1 MNPKAQ
7 ERSILFLFLLQQN
20 IIINDIWFPGGAE
33 IMLLEMMV
41 YFHWIFQLGHIQLFF
56 FFFFFKCSC

>member
-20 IIINDIWFPGGAE
+20 IIINDIWFPGGGNYAPWNDGLFPLN
-33 IMLLEMMV
+33 ISAWSYSAV
-41 YFHWIFQLGHIQLFF
+41 FF
-56 FFFFFKCSC
+56 F